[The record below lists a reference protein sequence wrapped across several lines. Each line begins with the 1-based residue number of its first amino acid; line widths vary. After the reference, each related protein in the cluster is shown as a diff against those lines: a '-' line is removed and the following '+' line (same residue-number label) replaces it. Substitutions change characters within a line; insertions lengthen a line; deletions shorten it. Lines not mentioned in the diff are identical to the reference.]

1 MKGYFMAKNNFVV
14 ELIFKECHL
23 LKKKKNNRNA
33 SFKVQRNLW
42 INHFTQGSE
51 KQQYLS

>member
-23 LKKKKNNRNA
+23 LKKRK
-33 SFKVQRNLW
+33 
-42 INHFTQGSE
+42 ITETQALKYKEIYESTILLKGQKS
-51 KQQYLS
+51 SNI